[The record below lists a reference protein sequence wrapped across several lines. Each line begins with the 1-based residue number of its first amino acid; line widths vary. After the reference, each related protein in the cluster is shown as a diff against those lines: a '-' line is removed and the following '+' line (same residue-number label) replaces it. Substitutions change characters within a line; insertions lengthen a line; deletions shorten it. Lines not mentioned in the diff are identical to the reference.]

1 MSPSAHTFWK
11 ASDIARRFGCRKRFS
26 VLAEEVTSIYA
37 VAMIVIVDI
46 WISPDRVTPDQP
58 KFGYGINITN
68 SFGEDDDALA
78 TSY

>member
-1 MSPSAHTFWK
+1 MSPSTHTFWK
-11 ASDIARRFGCRKRFS
+11 ASDIARRFGGRKEIFGAGRRS
-26 VLAEEVTSIYA
+26 TSIYA

>member
-1 MSPSAHTFWK
+1 VVSLVGS
-11 ASDIARRFGCRKRFS
+11 GGGKRFS

-37 VAMIVIVDI
+37 VAMIVIVDM

-58 KFGYGINITN
+58 KFGYGFNITN